1 MFEHV
6 RKHNKILMVLL
17 FLLIIPSFV
26 LVGIDGYNRF
36 LEKDKAVARV
46 GPADV
51 TRGEW
56 EAAHRQEVERIRQL
70 MPGVDAKLLDSDVA
84 RYGTLERLVRERM
97 LALAAQDARIG
108 VSDAR
113 LARELQSIPAIAQLR
128 RPDGTLDM
136 ERYRLLL
143 GSQGMSPESFE
154 ASVRQELAL
163 RQMQAALMQTALM
176 VATPADLALA
186 AYHERR
192 EVQLARFA
200 AADYIARVQPTDA
213 EVQAFYQANQAMF
226 QAPEQADIE
235 YVVLDMDAV
244 RRTIKIDEQELR
256 SYYEQNAARLSGQ
269 EERRA
274 SHILIAVGKD
284 ASDDVRRQ
292 ARAKAEALRAQLRQ
306 TPQRFAE
313 LARKHSQDPG
323 SAAKGG
329 DLDYFGRGAMVKP
342 FEDAVFS
349 LKKGEISEVVETDF
363 GYHIIQLT
371 DIREPK
377 QKTFAELRASLEE
390 ELKTQ
395 RARARFAEAAETFS
409 NMVYEQSDSLQP
421 VAAQLNLTIQ
431 RASGVRREPRPGAV
445 GVLAQAKF
453 LQAVFGSDV
462 IQHKRNTEAVE
473 TGPSQLAAARIV
485 RYSPARTLPLDEV
498 KSAVRERVV
507 QARAAELAR
516 LEGQQKLAAW
526 KAAPAEARLGAAQ
539 IVSRDQP
546 RDLPAVVLDAV
557 LRADAGQLPQLVGV
571 DLGAQ
576 GYVVVRVNKRLEREA
591 PAAEQLRQERAQ
603 YAQWWAQAE
612 TQAYE
617 QWLRQRYKVQIKVP
631 RPATNTAAAS

>member
-36 LEKDKAVARV
+36 LEKDKTVARV
-46 GPADV
+46 GRSDI

-56 EAAHRQEVERIRQL
+56 DAVHRQEVERVRQL
-70 MPGVDAKLLDSDVA
+70 MPGIDARLLDSEAV
-84 RYGTLERLVRERM
+84 RYATLERLVRERV
-97 LALAAQDARIG
+97 LTLAAQDARVG

-154 ASVRQELAL
+154 AGVRQELSL
-163 RQMQAALMQTALM
+163 RQVQGIWMQTAL
-176 VATPADLALA
+176 VLSTPADLALA
-186 AYHERR
+186 AYHDRR

-200 AADYIARVQPTDA
+200 TADYMARVQPTDA
-213 EVQAFYQANQAMF
+213 ELEAFYQANQALF

-235 YVVLDMDAV
+235 YVVLDIDAV
-244 RRTIKIDEQELR
+244 RRTIRIDEQELR
-256 SYYEQNAARLSGQ
+256 SYYEQNAARLSGP

-274 SHILIAVGKD
+274 SHILIAAAKD
-284 ASDDVRRQ
+284 APADARQ
-292 ARAKAEALRAQLRQ
+292 KARQQAEELLAQLRQ
-306 TPQRFAE
+306 SPQRFAE
-313 LARKHSQDPG
+313 LARKYSQDPG

-349 LKKGEISEVVETDF
+349 LKKGEISPVVETDF

-371 DIREPK
+371 DIKAPR

-390 ELKTQ
+390 ELRTQ
-395 RARARFAEAAETFS
+395 QARARFAEAAETFT
-409 NMVYEQSDSLQP
+409 NTVYEQSDSLQP
-421 VAAQLNLTIQ
+421 VADKLKLTIQ
-431 RASGVRREPRPGAV
+431 RASGLRREPLPGAA

-453 LQAVFGSDV
+453 LQAVFSPDV
-462 IQHKRNTEAVE
+462 INSKRNTEAVE

-485 RYSPARTLPLDEV
+485 HYSPARTLPLAEV
-498 KSAVRERVV
+498 KPAVRERVV
-507 QARAAELAR
+507 RARAAELAR
-516 LEGQQKLAAW
+516 GEGEQKLAAW
-526 KAAPAEARLGAAQ
+526 KAAPADARLGAAQ
-539 IVSRDQP
+539 VVSREQP
-546 RDLPAVVLDAV
+546 RDLPAAVLDAV
-557 LRADAGQLPQLVGV
+557 LRVDATQLPQLVGV

-576 GYVVVRVNKRLEREA
+576 GYVVARVNKRLEREA
-591 PAAEQLRQERAQ
+591 PAAEQQRQERMQ
-603 YAQWWAQAE
+603 YAQWWAEAE
-612 TQAYE
+612 GRAYE
-617 QWLRQRYKVQIKVP
+617 QWLKQRYKVQIKVP
-631 RPATNTAAAS
+631 RPAAGTTPAS

>member
-46 GPADV
+46 GSSDI

-56 EAAHRQEVERIRQL
+56 EAVHRQEVDRIRQL
-70 MPGVDAKLLDSDVA
+70 MPGIDPKLLDSDAA
-84 RYGTLERLVRERM
+84 RYGTLERLVRERV
-97 LALAAQDARIG
+97 LALAVQDARLG

-154 ASVRQELAL
+154 ASVRHELAL
-163 RQMQAALMQTALM
+163 RQLQGALMQTAL
-176 VATPADLALA
+176 VLATPAELAMD

-200 AADYIARVQPTDA
+200 TADYLGRVQPTEA
-213 EVQAFYQANQAMF
+213 ELESFYQANQNLF

-235 YVVLDMDAV
+235 YVVLDLDAV
-244 RRTIKIDEQELR
+244 RRTIKISEQDLH
-256 SYYEQNAARLSGQ
+256 SYYEQNAARLSGA

-274 SHILIAVGKD
+274 SHILIAAGKD
-284 ASDDVRRQ
+284 VPAEERKK
-292 ARAKAEALRAQLRQ
+292 ARARAEELLAQLRKS
-306 TPQRFAE
+306 PERFAE

-323 SAAKGG
+323 SASKGG

-342 FEDAVFS
+342 FEDAVFA
-349 LKKGEISEVVETDF
+349 LKKGEISDVVETDF

-371 DIREPK
+371 DIRQPR
-377 QKTFAELRASLEE
+377 QKSFAELRASLEE
-390 ELKTQ
+390 ELRNQ
-395 RARARFAEAAETFS
+395 QARARFAEAAETFS
-409 NMVYEQSDSLQP
+409 NTVYEQSDSLQP
-421 VAAQLNLTIQ
+421 VADKLGLSIQ
-431 RASGVRREPRPGAV
+431 RANGVRREPLPGAQ
-445 GVLAQAKF
+445 GVLAQSKF
-453 LQAVFGSDV
+453 LQAIFSPDV
-462 IQHKRNTEAVE
+462 VNNKRNTEAVE
-473 TGPSQLAAARIV
+473 TGPSQLAAARVV
-485 RYSPARTLPLDEV
+485 RHSPARTLPLAEV
-498 KSAVRERVV
+498 KQAVRERVV
-507 QARAAELAR
+507 QSRAAELAR
-516 LEGQQKLAAW
+516 SEGQQKLAAW
-526 KAAPAEARLGAAQ
+526 KAAPADARLGAAQ
-539 IVSRDQP
+539 LVSRDQP
-546 RDLPAVVLDAV
+546 RDLPPAVLDAV
-557 LRADAGQLPQLVGV
+557 LRADASQLPQFVGV
-571 DLGAQ
+571 DLGPQ
-576 GYVVVRVNKRLEREA
+576 GYAVVRVNKRLPRDT
-591 PAAEQLRQERAQ
+591 PTAEQQRQERAQ

-631 RPATNTAAAS
+631 RPAGAGAPAS